1 MNYKPYHIE
10 MKVEA
15 RPNGELLRYYVTG
28 ERSSEAAL
36 DLWQRIYRDCELHS
50 VFTVHAT
57 VVLSGRIEPMSIPLL
72 IRELI
77 ALNASRSITCA
88 WVDLNPASF
97 NDNLMG
103 EKLPRPSSMNIKI
116 FNSDEAAARW
126 LATQIASE

>member
-1 MNYKPYHIE
+1 MDFKPYHIE

-15 RPNGELLRYYVTG
+15 GPNGDLLRYYATG

-36 DLWQRIYRDCELHS
+36 EFWQRIYSDCDSHS
-50 VFTVHAT
+50 IFTVHAT

-77 ALNASRSITCA
+77 ALNASRPITCA

-116 FNSDEAAARW
+116 FNSDEKAESW
-126 LATQIASE
+126 LASQPPTE